1 MSTEDDIETSV
12 KKIISEKLDISF
24 PDITNAASFT
34 DDLGADSLDT
44 VELIMDLEDT
54 FDVQIKEEDAEK
66 LTTVQQVVD
75 YIKKNAKGS

>member
-1 MSTEDDIETSV
+1 MSTEDDIEASV
-12 KKIISEKLDISF
+12 KRIISENLGIPV

-44 VELIMDLEDT
+44 VELVLALEEE
-54 FDVQIKEEDAEK
+54 FKLQIKEEDSEK
-66 LTTVQQVVD
+66 LTTVQEVVD